1 MRAQMPL
8 ALLALLFGALEAAG
22 GAQEMIY
29 LGIMNS
35 ETYPLVAGVLG
46 VLAGGLLLA
55 AGITLLINSPLASV
69 LAQATA
75 WISVPVFILT
85 GIVTHRAGW
94 PITAV
99 GIGFPLLLLFVQRSR
114 KPSQTMS
121 KRRRE
126 LRHEWSSEIAW

>member
-1 MRAQMPL
+1 
-8 ALLALLFGALEAAG
+8 
-22 GAQEMIY
+22 MIY

-55 AGITLLINSPLASV
+55 AGITLLINSPLAAV

-99 GIGFPLLLLFVQRSR
+99 GIGFPLLLVFFQKSGERGET
-114 KPSQTMS
+114 PSKT
-121 KRRRE
+121 
-126 LRHEWSSEIAW
+126 

>member
-8 ALLALLFGALEAAG
+8 ALFALVFGTLEAAY

-29 LGIMNS
+29 LGILNS
-35 ETYPLVAGVLG
+35 ETYPLVAGALG
-46 VLAGGLLLA
+46 VLTGGLLLA
-55 AGITLLINSPLASV
+55 AGITLLIGSLHAAV

-85 GIVTHRAGW
+85 GIVTRRAGW

-99 GIGFPLLLLFVQRSR
+99 GILFPLLLLFGQKSR
-114 KPSQTMS
+114 GA
-121 KRRRE
+121 R
-126 LRHEWSSEIAW
+126 

>member
-1 MRAQMPL
+1 MQTQMPL
-8 ALLALLFGALEAAG
+8 ALLALVFGTLEAAG

-35 ETYPLVAGVLG
+35 ETFPLVAGAMG

-55 AGITLLINSPLASV
+55 AGVTLLISSRVAPV
-69 LAQATA
+69 LARATA
-75 WISVPVFILT
+75 WISAPVFILT

-99 GIGFPLLLLFVQRSR
+99 GILFPLVLVFFCQRS
-114 KPSQTMS
+114 
-121 KRRRE
+121 
-126 LRHEWSSEIAW
+126 SEPDTATQKS

>member
-1 MRAQMPL
+1 MRAQLPL
-8 ALLALLFGALEAAG
+8 ALFALVFGALEFAG

-35 ETYPLVAGVLG
+35 ETYPLIAGVLG

-55 AGITLLINSPLASV
+55 AGITLLVSSPLAPV

-75 WISVPVFILT
+75 WISVPVFTLT

-94 PITAV
+94 SITAV
-99 GIGFPLLLLFVQRSR
+99 GILFPLLLVFGQRN
-114 KPSQTMS
+114 S
-121 KRRRE
+121 KNAATA
-126 LRHEWSSEIAW
+126 SKT

>member
-1 MRAQMPL
+1 MRAQLPL
-8 ALLALLFGALEAAG
+8 ALFALVFGALEFAG

-35 ETYPLVAGVLG
+35 ETYPLIAGVLG

-55 AGITLLINSPLASV
+55 AGITLLVSSPLAPV

-75 WISVPVFILT
+75 WISVPVFTLT
-85 GIVTHRAGW
+85 GVVTHRAGW

-99 GIGFPLLLLFVQRSR
+99 GILFPLLLVFGQRN
-114 KPSQTMS
+114 S
-121 KRRRE
+121 KNAATV
-126 LRHEWSSEIAW
+126 SKT

>member
-8 ALLALLFGALEAAG
+8 ALFALVFGTLEAAG

-35 ETYPLVAGVLG
+35 ETYPLVAGALG
-46 VLAGGLLLA
+46 VLTGALLLA
-55 AGITLLINSPLASV
+55 AGITLLIGSAHAPV

-85 GIVTHRAGW
+85 GIVTRRVGW

-99 GIGFPLLLLFVQRSR
+99 GILFPLLLLFGQKSR
-114 KPSQTMS
+114 GSRETVS
-121 KRRRE
+121 KT
-126 LRHEWSSEIAW
+126 

>member
-1 MRAQMPL
+1 MRAQLPL
-8 ALLALLFGALEAAG
+8 ALFALVFGALEFAG

-35 ETYPLVAGVLG
+35 ETYPLIAGVLG

-55 AGITLLINSPLASV
+55 AGITLLVSSPLAPV

-75 WISVPVFILT
+75 WISVPVFTLT

-99 GIGFPLLLLFVQRSR
+99 GILFPLLLVLVQRN
-114 KPSQTMS
+114 S
-121 KRRRE
+121 KNAATV
-126 LRHEWSSEIAW
+126 SKT

>member
-1 MRAQMPL
+1 MRGQMPF
-8 ALLALLFGALEAAG
+8 ALLAIVFGALETAG
-22 GAQEMIY
+22 GAQELVY

-35 ETYPLVAGVLG
+35 ETYPLIAGTLGVVAG
-46 VLAGGLLLA
+46 ALLLA
-55 AGITLLINSPLASV
+55 AGVAVLLQSHFAPV

-99 GIGFPLLLLFVQRSR
+99 GIVFPLFLVFFCEKNR
-114 KPSQTMS
+114 KAAQSES
-121 KRRRE
+121 K
-126 LRHEWSSEIAW
+126 A

>member
-1 MRAQMPL
+1 MRAQLPL
-8 ALLALLFGALEAAG
+8 ALFALVFGALEFAG

-35 ETYPLVAGVLG
+35 ETYPLIAGVLG

-55 AGITLLINSPLASV
+55 AGITLLVSSPLAPV

-75 WISVPVFILT
+75 WISVPVFTLT

-99 GIGFPLLLLFVQRSR
+99 GILFPLLLVFGQRN
-114 KPSQTMS
+114 S
-121 KRRRE
+121 KNAATV
-126 LRHEWSSEIAW
+126 SKT

>member
-1 MRAQMPL
+1 MPL
-8 ALLALLFGALEAAG
+8 AVLALVFGTLEAAG

-35 ETYPLVAGVLG
+35 ETYPLIAGALG
-46 VLAGGLLLA
+46 LLTGALLLA
-55 AGITLLINSPLASV
+55 AGITLLIRSPLAPV

-99 GIGFPLLLLFVQRSR
+99 GIGFPLLLLFVQKTA
-114 KPSQTMS
+114 KPSETTS
-121 KRRRE
+121 KT
-126 LRHEWSSEIAW
+126 

>member
-8 ALLALLFGALEAAG
+8 ALFALVLGTLEAAG

-35 ETYPLVAGVLG
+35 ETYPLVAGALG
-46 VLAGGLLLA
+46 VLTGGLLLA
-55 AGITLLINSPLASV
+55 AGITLLIGSLHAAV

-85 GIVTHRAGW
+85 GIVTRRAGW

-99 GIGFPLLLLFVQRSR
+99 GMVFPLLLRFGQKSCGAGE
-114 KPSQTMS
+114 TAS
-121 KRRRE
+121 KT
-126 LRHEWSSEIAW
+126 

>member
-1 MRAQMPL
+1 MRAQLPL
-8 ALLALLFGALEAAG
+8 ALLALVFGALETAG

-35 ETYPLVAGVLG
+35 ETYPLVAGVMG

-55 AGITLLINSPLASV
+55 AGITLLISSQLAPV

-99 GIGFPLLLLFVQRSR
+99 GIGFPLLLVLCQRSS
-114 KPSQTMS
+114 KPGESIS
-121 KRRRE
+121 KN
-126 LRHEWSSEIAW
+126 AGG